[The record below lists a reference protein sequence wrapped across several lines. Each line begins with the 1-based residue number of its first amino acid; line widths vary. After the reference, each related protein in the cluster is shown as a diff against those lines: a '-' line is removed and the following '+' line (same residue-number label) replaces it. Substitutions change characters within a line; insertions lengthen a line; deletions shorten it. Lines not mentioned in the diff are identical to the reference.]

1 VLGLDAVFER
11 GCGSLLYERDS
22 DIAVLDFLGGY
33 GSCFFGH
40 NHPSLKQVI
49 VDFLHEDGVVHAQ
62 ASIRRGA
69 EQLCCELSARLRASL
84 HDEYEIVLA
93 NTGAEAVEVAAKH
106 ADQAYFDKRQH
117 ALEWVAAGPD
127 TAAIITWTAAA
138 RATLRK
144 LGIPCDDAS
153 LQRIRRHNRL
163 VLDSAPLQ
171 VALQGSFH
179 GMTARALELTH
190 DPEGRFGKRLH
201 VSTIRFIDPASRSS
215 LSELLTELT
224 QPLLRPVRRGEEWD
238 LELREWTQ
246 VTAVFVEPIQG
257 EGGIHP
263 IDAVIAQTWLREC
276 RKRSVPLVADEIQS
290 GMGRTGTF
298 LHCEQ
303 LGVQPDYVLLGK
315 SLGGGLAKI
324 SAIAIRRDLVVPG
337 FGLRHMST
345 FAEDELSARVA
356 LGSLALLDCENALGA
371 AAVKGQLLLSALRGL
386 AERHPGIIHEVR
398 GCGLLIGVEWEEQSF
413 DRSHALRF
421 QQRYGWLGY
430 AFAGYLLRAHALRV
444 APTLSRRTTLR
455 LEPAYSIPTAAIER
469 LISGLDAL
477 CILVEQQ
484 DAAGILGP
492 CLGLVAG
499 RRQRPSPPATIKEPL
514 SSHVAFIGHFI
525 DPEGVAQWDPS
536 FTRLPPD
543 GCARFLEKLR
553 PFAEPL
559 ETHRDHVR
567 SITGAAT
574 TVSFIGIPV
583 SSQQCYDALRTPE
596 RHSLRDLVQR
606 AVDLAAE
613 EGCSVVGLG
622 GYTAILTRNGK
633 DLRPHGLAVTTGNG
647 FTVGAGLHALKS
659 AAHSQRIVWERASA
673 AVVGATGN
681 IGSICAELLASE
693 VGSVILLGRT
703 SRLSELEAMAARIA
717 GQIGGEARITVGTDL
732 ALCRGAQLIVTTS
745 NQARSILF
753 PEHLG
758 DAPTVIIDLAVPGD
772 VDASVARERPDVRV
786 IRGGV
791 IRTPCNPDWHV
802 PGIPLGPGEMFACMT
817 ETVLMGFEGA
827 RAHGSYGSLSVN
839 RVLHTMELSRK
850 HGFLD
855 IRLNADAWRAPD
867 RAASSRGGMSWFD
880 ASPAVATP

>member
-1 VLGLDAVFER
+1 MLGLDAVFER
-11 GCGSLLYERDS
+11 GCGSVLYERDS

-49 VDFLHEDGVVHAQ
+49 VEFLNEDGVVHAQ

-69 EQLCCELSARLRASL
+69 EQLCRELSARLHASL
-84 HDEYEIVLA
+84 QADYEIVLA

-106 ADQAYFDKRQH
+106 AEQAYFNKRQS
-117 ALEWVAAGPD
+117 ALEWAAAEPD
-127 TAAIITWTAAA
+127 TAGFTTWTTAA
-138 RATLRK
+138 RATLQA
-144 LGIPCDDAS
+144 LDIPCDDAC
-153 LQRIRRHNRL
+153 LQCIRRHNML
-163 VLDSAPLQ
+163 ALDSAPTHI
-171 VALQGSFH
+171 ALRGSFH
-179 GMTARALELTH
+179 GMTSRALELTH
-190 DPEGRFGKRLH
+190 DPDGRFGKRPH
-201 VSTIRFIDPASRSS
+201 ESAVRFIDPARRSG
-215 LSELLTELT
+215 LSELLAELT
-224 QPLLRPVRRGEEWD
+224 RPLLRPVRRGEAWD
-238 LELREWTQ
+238 LELRDWTQ
-246 VTAVFVEPIQG
+246 VTAVFIEPIQG

-263 IDAVIAQTWLREC
+263 VDAVSAQTWLREC

-324 SAIAIRRDLVVPG
+324 SAIAIRRDMLVSG
-337 FGLRHMST
+337 FGLQHLST

-356 LGSLALLDCENALGA
+356 LQSLALLDCEDALGA
-371 AAVKGQLLLSALRGL
+371 AAFKGQILLSALRDL
-386 AERHPGIIHEVR
+386 AERHPGIIRDVR

-413 DRSHALRF
+413 ERSHALRF
-421 QQRYGWLGY
+421 HQRYGWLGY

-444 APTLSRRTTLR
+444 APALSRGTTLR
-455 LEPAYSIPTAAIER
+455 LEPAYSIPIAA
-469 LISGLDAL
+469 LDHLVSGLDAL
-477 CILVEQQ
+477 CTLVEQQ

-492 CLGLVAG
+492 CLGLVTE
-499 RRQRPSPPATIKEPL
+499 RWQRPSPPATFKKPL
-514 SSHVAFIGHFI
+514 PSHVAFIGHFI

-567 SITGAAT
+567 SITDAAT

-606 AVDLAAE
+606 AVDLAAD

-659 AAHSQRIVWERASA
+659 AAQSQRIIWERASA

-681 IGSICAELLASE
+681 IGSICAELLARE
-693 VGSVILLGRT
+693 VGSVLLLGRP
-703 SRLSELEAMAARIA
+703 SRLSELEAMASRISRE
-717 GQIGGEARITVGTDL
+717 IGGESRITVGTDL
-732 ALCRGAQLIVTTS
+732 LLCRGAQLIVTTS
-745 NQARSILF
+745 NQAGSILF

-758 DAPTVIIDLAVPGD
+758 DAPAVIIDLAVPGD
-772 VDASVARERPDVRV
+772 VDASVARERPDVYV

-791 IRTPCNPDWHV
+791 IRTPCNPDWYV
-802 PGIPLGPGEMFACMT
+802 PGIPLDRGEMFACMT
-817 ETVLMGFEGA
+817 ETVLMGFEGE

-839 RVLHTMELSRK
+839 RVLQTIDLARK

-855 IRLNADAWRAPD
+855 IRLNSDAWRERV
-867 RAASSRGGMSWFD
+867 RAASSRVGMSWLD
-880 ASPAVATP
+880 ASRAVAMP